1 MKLKTSHSQQTSW
14 WWIFIRPHAAILRTT
29 LCRTRL
35 CILFPSVKPVYTL
48 PLCVVQWALLVPCLH
63 AHPQLWVLGCWWLI
77 SATFRE
83 FLLGAQAPSPVLRAG
98 RTREFYTSCG
108 RAVANSCHRW
118 ESKSST
124 PLLCSD
130 VVQTL
135 KFNPLELPRWLD
147 WAWGF
152 TWNPTLI

>member
-1 MKLKTSHSQQTSW
+1 MKLKTSHSHQTPW
-14 WWIFIRPHAAILRTT
+14 WWIFIRPDAAILRTT

-35 CILFPSVKPVYTL
+35 CILFPSVKPVY
-48 PLCVVQWALLVPCLH
+48 PSHAVWCRGRCWCL
-63 AHPQLWVLGCWWLI
+63 AYMLI
-77 SATFRE
+77 
-83 FLLGAQAPSPVLRAG
+83 PSPVCSAADGLYLQHP
-98 RTREFYTSCG
+98 EKFYGCSSPISSPESWENRSSYG

-135 KFNPLELPRWLD
+135 KFNPLELPRRLD
-147 WAWGF
+147 WVWGF
-152 TWNPTLI
+152 TWNPTLV